1 MLNDIYISIYSYG
14 YSAGFIKD
22 SRRKENFPFITPRNL
37 IEICHDHSFC
47 GVELPIDKYI
57 PEYDSKKIQS
67 LLNQYYKN
75 NLGVKIDFE
84 RISSSYTKKIIPIM
98 LDYKIEYFRVKV
110 SNIFGC
116 NRYKHPEFYSHFNN
130 FIIYLREILPYLEK
144 NNIKILIE
152 NHQDILIDDYFKI
165 WDEFSNDLIGVNWDV
180 GNSIPALAT
189 PDDFLERVYPYI
201 GNIHLKDYKI
211 YKTDLGY
218 KLVRCP
224 LGKGAVNFD
233 YIFSFLNKKQLNIPM
248 TIELGAMSA
257 RHSDI
262 YVDAFWEALP
272 EISEKRRKAF
282 INYINENYTF
292 DKNDKTTWEKG
303 YMPEKILK
311 SEVRD
316 VVQSSNFL
324 KNFPRSSQKMSIS

>member
-14 YSAGFIKD
+14 YSAGFIND
-22 SRRKENFPFITPRNL
+22 SRRKKNFPLITPRNL
-37 IEICHDHSFC
+37 IDICQNYAFS

-57 PEYDSKKIQS
+57 SEFDSKKIQS
-67 LLNQYYKN
+67 LLNHYYKN

-84 RISSSYTKKIIPIM
+84 KISSLYTKKIIPIM
-98 LDYKIEYFRVKV
+98 LDYNIKYFRVKV

-116 NRYKHPEFYSHFNN
+116 NRYKHPKFYSHFNN
-130 FIIYLREILPYLEK
+130 FKAYLCEILPYLEK

-152 NHQDILIDDYFKI
+152 NHQDIVIDDYFKI
-165 WDEFSNDLIGVNWDV
+165 WDMFSNDFIGVNWDV
-180 GNSIPALAT
+180 GNSIPALVT

-224 LGKGAVNFD
+224 LGDGVVNFD
-233 YIFSFLNKKQLNIPM
+233 YIFSFLNKNKLNIPM

-262 YVDAFWEALP
+262 CVDAFWEALP
-272 EISEKRRKAF
+272 EISGERKKAF
-282 INYINENYTF
+282 INYINGNYSF
-292 DKNDKTTWEKG
+292 DNNDKTTWEMG

-311 SEVRD
+311 SEVKD
-316 VVQSSNFL
+316 IEKSSTFLNNF
-324 KNFPRSSQKMSIS
+324 SHYS